1 MEGNQYA
8 QAAIPPT
15 SITHYITD
23 KPALN
28 IPAPED
34 TTGDWHFDNM
44 FFDVL
49 GEGQPLPLELAGE
62 GEALNTNHIYGSYGI
77 HECSAA
83 LIKRGITL
91 PEGMEQVWAANHFRA
106 VLDMAYESL
115 TLHGKVMRLTCA
127 AEDYFD
133 TAAQKIELLT
143 KACEMLPFLTEKQ
156 GEALKSWIGGEWIYD
171 GSRGSDA
178 ERKSRPIPIPP
189 EPILTN
195 IKECMVKAETE
206 GFVFGSRTPR

>member
-8 QAAIPPT
+8 QATIPPT

-49 GEGQPLPLELAGE
+49 GGGDPLPLRLAGD
-62 GEALNTNHIYGSYGI
+62 GEEINTNHIYGSYGI

-91 PEGMEQVWAANHFRA
+91 PDGMTEVWAANHFRA
-106 VLDMAYESL
+106 VLDMAYDSL
-115 TLHGKVMRLTCA
+115 VSHSRVMRLTCA

-133 TAAQKIELLT
+133 TAEQKKELLT
-143 KACEMLPFLTEKQ
+143 KALDMLPFLNQAQ
-156 GEALKSWIGGEWIYD
+156 GEALQKWIAGEWAYD
-171 GSRGSDA
+171 GSR
-178 ERKSRPIPIPP
+178 R
-189 EPILTN
+189 
-195 IKECMVKAETE
+195 
-206 GFVFGSRTPR
+206 

>member
-1 MEGNQYA
+1 MEGNFYEQTT
-8 QAAIPPT
+8 IPET
-15 SITHYITD
+15 STTRYITD
-23 KPALN
+23 FPALN

-44 FFDVL
+44 FFNVT
-49 GEGQPLPLELAGE
+49 GIGKPLTLQLAGE

-83 LIKRGITL
+83 LKNRGITL

-115 TLHGKVMRLTCA
+115 TLHDKVMLLTCA

-156 GEALKSWIGGEWIYD
+156 GEALKSWICGEWIYD
-171 GSRGSDA
+171 GSRSSDA
-178 ERKSRPIPIPP
+178 ERKQRLVPLPP
-189 EPILTN
+189 EPILTH
-195 IKECMVKAETE
+195 IKEYMGKAEME
-206 GFVFGSRTPR
+206 GFVFGSKTQR

>member
-44 FFDVL
+44 FFDVS
-49 GEGQPLPLELAGE
+49 GTGKPLPLLLAGE
-62 GEALNTNHIYGSYGI
+62 GEKLNTNHIYGDYGI

-91 PEGMEQVWAANHFRA
+91 PDGMTEVWSANHFRA
-106 VLDMAYESL
+106 VLDMAYDSL
-115 TLHGKVMRLTCA
+115 VSHSRVMRLTCA

-133 TAAQKIELLT
+133 TAEQKKELFASSVPIKSTAKTT
-143 KACEMLPFLTEKQ
+143 KIYQNCEKWNKRLHQL
-156 GEALKSWIGGEWIYD
+156 I
-171 GSRGSDA
+171 
-178 ERKSRPIPIPP
+178 
-189 EPILTN
+189 
-195 IKECMVKAETE
+195 
-206 GFVFGSRTPR
+206 

>member
-1 MEGNQYA
+1 MEGNQYK
-8 QAAIPPT
+8 QVTIPKT
-15 SITHYITD
+15 SPAHYISD

-44 FFDVL
+44 FFDVT
-49 GEGQPLPLELAGE
+49 GEGEPLPLILTGE
-62 GEALNTNHIYGSYGI
+62 GESLNTNHIFGSYGI

-91 PEGMEQVWAANHFRA
+91 PEGMTEVWAANHFRA

-115 TLHGKVMRLTCA
+115 VEHGAVMRLTCA

-133 TAAQKIELLT
+133 TAEQKRELLT
-143 KACEMLPFLTEKQ
+143 KALEMLPYLTPAQ
-156 GEALKSWIGGEWIYD
+156 GAALQSWIKKEWEYD
-171 GSRGSDA
+171 GGR
-178 ERKSRPIPIPP
+178 
-189 EPILTN
+189 
-195 IKECMVKAETE
+195 
-206 GFVFGSRTPR
+206 